1 MVDTPVESLPT
12 LGVKGV
18 RPVHPDIVRGL
29 AWAVEPLIV
38 MLCGL
43 VTYAAYGFELP
54 AMDLRYASAI
64 LSAAAVA
71 SVAFT
76 TLGAYEA
83 DKVFARIPQLG
94 QVLSG
99 WLIAAA
105 VLLALAWGLK
115 VTDYYSR
122 LWVGT
127 FFIGTAGGLAIGR
140 FVMAGVVNGM
150 AARGRV
156 AQRVAVLGTG
166 EGARQ
171 VVSSLRR
178 ERDFRYR
185 IVGVFDDGHGDGAV
199 PLEVERAPVLGD
211 LDTLVSMIRNEGV
224 DEVLIA
230 MPAAEEERLV
240 AILDRLS
247 SLSVHVRL
255 APDPI
260 VFRFAKRPIT
270 TLLGVPLIHVF
281 ERPISGWSSFLKMA
295 EDRILSGLAVLFLA
309 PLMLT
314 IALLIK
320 LDSPGPVLFAQQRRG
335 LNSRLFRVYK
345 FRTMYHDMAD
355 AECRQQTLR
364 DDPRVTR
371 IGRFLRATSL
381 DELPQLFN
389 VLKGDMSLVGPRPH
403 AVATKAAGHL
413 FEDVVREYAARYRVK
428 PGITGWAQVNG
439 WRGETDTVEKIEKRV
454 EFDIYYIENWSIGLD
469 LWILIRTAFLV
480 FRDPRA
486 Y

>member
-1 MVDTPVESLPT
+1 M
-12 LGVKGV
+12 
-18 RPVHPDIVRGL
+18 
-29 AWAVEPLIV
+29 
-38 MLCGL
+38 
-43 VTYAAYGFELP
+43 
-54 AMDLRYASAI
+54 
-64 LSAAAVA
+64 
-71 SVAFT
+71 
-76 TLGAYEA
+76 
-83 DKVFARIPQLG
+83 
-94 QVLSG
+94 LSG

-439 WRGETDTVEKIEKRV
+439 WRKGGRPSERARKR
-454 EFDIYYIENWSIGLD
+454 EAGPRFDIYDMSGEKRRQRPRSLD
-469 LWILIRTAFLV
+469 PIRTASCVTCDRVGGLV
-480 FRDPRA
+480 YRAYERLARPPPAPGCDRGSRPQKLARPRA
-486 Y
+486 GLSPQRSSSSRWPLCYANTIRPVTNDDQPCRRRDKS